1 MRLVLSSSLFGNIES
16 MAAVRFPGTSKDA
29 LLLSF
34 RDAKVPSTHMS
45 LPAISLTAHAAT
57 DNDTTRAHTQIS
69 VLEFDIAT
77 NDLRTISLHYFED
90 YKVKVHSHYFIL
102 CPASPSTARG

>member
-45 LPAISLTAHAAT
+45 LPAISLTARTHAAI
-57 DNDTTRAHTQIS
+57 DNGTTHADFGFGVRHRHQRS
-69 VLEFDIAT
+69 P
-77 NDLRTISLHYFED
+77 HYF
-90 YKVKVHSHYFIL
+90 SAL
-102 CPASPSTARG
+102 L